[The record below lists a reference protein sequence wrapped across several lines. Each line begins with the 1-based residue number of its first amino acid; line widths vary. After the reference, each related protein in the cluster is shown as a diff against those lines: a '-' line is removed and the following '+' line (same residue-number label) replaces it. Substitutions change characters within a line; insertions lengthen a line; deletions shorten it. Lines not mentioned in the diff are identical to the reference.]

1 MKGVTTWLVLIPNY
15 YIPLTTMATLL
26 YNNRPARAFN
36 SVLNEMLRDTLP
48 TLNEPV
54 KTFVP
59 QADVLEGPAGF
70 ELHLLLPGVA
80 KEDVKID
87 FQDSQLTIS
96 GERKAPESTDEQA
109 PKFRRVESG
118 YGSFSRSFR
127 LPDTVDVTA
136 IEAELTN
143 GILRLQLPFDSKK
156 VTKHQIE
163 VR

>member
-1 MKGVTTWLVLIPNY
+1 
-15 YIPLTTMATLL
+15 MATLL

-36 SVLNEMLRDTLP
+36 AVLNEMLRDTLP
-48 TLNEPV
+48 AQNKPSEAFHPA
-54 KTFVP
+54 
-59 QADVLEGPAGF
+59 ADVLEGTEGF
-70 ELHLLLPGVA
+70 SLHLVLPGVA

-87 FQDSQLTIS
+87 FQDGQLTVS
-96 GERKAPESTDEQA
+96 GERKAPQATEEA

-118 YGSFSRSFR
+118 YGKFSRSFR

-136 IEAELTN
+136 IQAELTN
-143 GILRLQLPFDSKK
+143 GILQLQLPFDSKK

>member
-1 MKGVTTWLVLIPNY
+1 
-15 YIPLTTMATLL
+15 MATLL

-48 TLNEPV
+48 TQNKPSEAFHPA
-54 KTFVP
+54 
-59 QADVLEGPAGF
+59 ADVLEGTEGF
-70 ELHLLLPGVA
+70 FLHLVLPGVA

-87 FQDSQLTIS
+87 FQDGQLTVS
-96 GERKAPESTDEQA
+96 GERKAPQATEEA

-118 YGSFSRSFR
+118 YGKFSRSFR

-136 IEAELTN
+136 IQAELTN
-143 GILRLQLPFDSKK
+143 GILQLQLPFDSKK

>member
-1 MKGVTTWLVLIPNY
+1 
-15 YIPLTTMATLL
+15 MATLL

-36 SVLNEMLRDTLP
+36 SVLSEMLRDTLP
-48 TLNEPV
+48 ALNEPV

-59 QADVLEGPAGF
+59 QADVLEGPTGF

-80 KEDVKID
+80 KEEVKID
-87 FQDSQLTIS
+87 FHDGQLTVS
-96 GERKAPESTDEQA
+96 GERKAPEAAEDA
-109 PKFRRVESG
+109 PKFRRIESG

-136 IEAELTN
+136 IGAELTD
-143 GILRLQLPFDSKK
+143 GVLRLHLPFDSKK
-156 VTKHQIE
+156 VTRHQIE

>member
-1 MKGVTTWLVLIPNY
+1 
-15 YIPLTTMATLL
+15 MATLL

-36 SVLNEMLRDTLP
+36 SVLNDMLRDTLP
-48 TLNEPV
+48 ALNQPI
-54 KTFVP
+54 KSFVP

-80 KEDVKID
+80 KEEVKID
-87 FQDSQLTIS
+87 FQDGQLTVS
-96 GERKAPESTDEQA
+96 GERKAPEAADDA

-118 YGSFSRSFR
+118 YGSFTRTFH

-136 IEAELTN
+136 IQAELTN

-156 VTKHQIE
+156 VTKYQIE